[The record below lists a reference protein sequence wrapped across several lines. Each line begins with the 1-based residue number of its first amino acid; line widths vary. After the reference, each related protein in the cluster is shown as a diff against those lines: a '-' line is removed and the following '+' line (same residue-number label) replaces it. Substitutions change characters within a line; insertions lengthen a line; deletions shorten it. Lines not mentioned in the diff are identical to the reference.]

1 MSAVPSLLRDLLPR
15 LNELS
20 GSLRRGKLF
29 ERAVE
34 ATGLPL
40 ERPAMT
46 VLGILHIEDAPLR
59 VGEIANRMNVVGP
72 HVTRQVQGLESRGLV
87 RRVADPDDQR
97 ARLIELTAEGK
108 AAAERYIGVIEDWF
122 AGAMS
127 DWTAEDRQL
136 LDRLVTRLVEDLTAR
151 LSDLD

>member
-1 MSAVPSLLRDLLPR
+1 MSAVSSLLRDLLPR

-20 GSLRRGKLF
+20 GTLRRGKLF
-29 ERAVE
+29 DRAVE

-40 ERPAMT
+40 ERPAMS
-46 VLGILHIEDAPLR
+46 VLGILHIEGQPLR

-97 ARLIELTAEGK
+97 ARLIELTPEGK
-108 AAAERYIGVIEDWF
+108 AATERYVEVIEGWF
-122 AGAMS
+122 SSALSG
-127 DWTAEDRQL
+127 WTEEDRQL
-136 LDRLVTRLVEDLTAR
+136 LDQLLKRLVEDLTAR
-151 LSDLD
+151 LSELD

>member
-1 MSAVPSLLRDLLPR
+1 MSAVPSLFRDLLPR

-20 GSLRRGKLF
+20 GTLRRGKLF

-40 ERPAMT
+40 ERPAVS
-46 VLGILHIEDAPLR
+46 VLGILRLEGEPLR
-59 VGEIANRMNVVGP
+59 VGEIASRMNVVGP
-72 HVTRQVQGLESRGLV
+72 HATRQVQALESRGLV

-97 ARLIELTAEGK
+97 ARLIELTPEGE
-108 AAAERYIGVIEDWF
+108 AAADRYVGVIEGWF
-122 AGAMS
+122 SAALS

-136 LDRLVTRLVEDLTAR
+136 LDRLMKRLVEDLTAR
-151 LSDLD
+151 LSDWD

>member
-1 MSAVPSLLRDLLPR
+1 MSAVPSLFRDLLPR

-29 ERAVE
+29 ERAIA

-40 ERPAMT
+40 ERPAMS
-46 VLGILHIEDAPLR
+46 VLGILHLEDEPLR
-59 VGEIANRMNVVGP
+59 IGEIATRMNVVGP

-97 ARLIELTAEGK
+97 ARLIELTPRGT
-108 AAAERYIGVIEDWF
+108 AATERYVAVIEGWF
-122 AGAMS
+122 AEAMS
-127 DWTAEDRQL
+127 GWSAEDRQV
-136 LDRLVTRLVEDLTAR
+136 LDRLLTRLVEDLTAR
-151 LSDLD
+151 LSELD